1 MENGETLRE
10 GNEEVTI
17 TLKIPN
23 SQEQELREIASQ
35 HGQGPEAFLL
45 SLLDEAILFG
55 DMEAIPDDD
64 PEELAAS
71 VAGIQ
76 RGLDDFAAGRHRPA
90 KEFFADFEARHGI
103 SG

>member
-1 MENGETLRE
+1 M
-10 GNEEVTI
+10 TI
-17 TLKIPN
+17 TLEIPN
-23 SQEQELREIASQ
+23 SQEKELREIALQ
-35 HGQGPEAFLL
+35 HGQEPEAFLL

-55 DMEAIPDDD
+55 DMEPIPDDD
-64 PEELAAS
+64 PEEYAAA

-90 KEFFADFEARHGI
+90 KEFFAEFEAKHGI